1 MSASGLYSASLRAKN
16 SLNFKDIFVELWC
29 EMYCLWF
36 VIY

>member
-16 SLNFKDIFVELWC
+16 SLNFKDLFVEIWYGMC
-29 EMYCLWF
+29 CLRF